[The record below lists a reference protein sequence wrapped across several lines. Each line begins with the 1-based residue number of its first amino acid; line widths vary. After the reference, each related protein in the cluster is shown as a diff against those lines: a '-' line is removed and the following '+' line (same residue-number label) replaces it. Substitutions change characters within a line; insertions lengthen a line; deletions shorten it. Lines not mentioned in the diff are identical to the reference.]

1 MDTLYREEIM
11 EHYKYPRNRGVID
24 HPDLTYEDTNPLCGD
39 IIRID
44 IKKENNR
51 IAEIKFSA
59 KGCAIS
65 QAAVSMLSD
74 MVEGKDLEEVKKI
87 DKKAIL
93 DELGIELGPVR
104 LKCALLGLKVLK
116 AAVYG
121 VKEWPS

>member
-44 IKKENNR
+44 IKKENNQ
-51 IAEIKFSA
+51 IAEIKFLA

-93 DELGIELGPVR
+93 DELRIELGPVR
-104 LKCALLGLKVLK
+104 LKCALLSLKTLQQ
-116 AAVYG
+116 ALG
-121 VKEWPS
+121 ETHGST